1 MRDTPDG
8 LTTHVENSELDL
20 IDYLSNDDSDVT
32 LPAVDPRTISPGG
45 SNDLA
50 LEETT
55 FEEQNQDGIKIEK
68 NISNNVSHVDIGT
81 DINTK
86 GHKKLFIKARRNI
99 KPKNLESDNTQTAI
113 SERPM
118 TATATFLHQV
128 KQSPPTINLLSNARQ
143 QIKVTSGTKKYINCK
158 DSNYCFSFD

>member
-1 MRDTPDG
+1 M
-8 LTTHVENSELDL
+8 
-20 IDYLSNDDSDVT
+20 
-32 LPAVDPRTISPGG
+32 DPRTISPGG

-68 NISNNVSHVDIGT
+68 NTSNNVSHVDIGT

-99 KPKNLESDNTQTAI
+99 KPKVNGCSI
-113 SERPM
+113 
-118 TATATFLHQV
+118 F
-128 KQSPPTINLLSNARQ
+128 
-143 QIKVTSGTKKYINCK
+143 
-158 DSNYCFSFD
+158 